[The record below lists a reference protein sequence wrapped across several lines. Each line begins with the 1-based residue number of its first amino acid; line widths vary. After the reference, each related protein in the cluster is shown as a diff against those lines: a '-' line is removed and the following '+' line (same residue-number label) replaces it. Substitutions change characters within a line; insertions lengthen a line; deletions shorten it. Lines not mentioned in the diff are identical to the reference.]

1 MSSKLADVID
11 PILKVAGCVFMILIL
26 IILDLLC
33 LFVWDYEGYLF
44 TLINFIMGVFIYKA
58 CRNTYKVVQGL
69 RQN

>member
-1 MSSKLADVID
+1 MSNKETYVIA
-11 PILKVAGCVFMILIL
+11 PLFKAVGCVFMILIL

-58 CRNTYKVVQGL
+58 CRNMYKVVQGL
-69 RQN
+69 GE

>member
-11 PILKVAGCVFMILIL
+11 PLLKVVGCIFMILIL

-33 LFVWDYEGYLF
+33 LSVWDYEGYLF
-44 TLINFIMGVFIYKA
+44 TLINVIMGIFIWKTI
-58 CRNTYKVVQGL
+58 RNGYLTIKTL

>member
-1 MSSKLADVID
+1 MNSKLANVID
-11 PILKVAGCVFMILIL
+11 PLLKVVGCIFMILIL

-44 TLINFIMGVFIYKA
+44 TLINVIMGIFIFKA
-58 CRNTYKVVQGL
+58 CRNTYKVTQGL

>member
-1 MSSKLADVID
+1 MSSKFDVVID
-11 PILKVAGCVFMILIL
+11 PFLKVVGCVFLILIL

-44 TLINFIMGVFIYKA
+44 TLINIIMGVFIYEA
-58 CRNTYKVVQGL
+58 CRNTYKVAQGL

>member
-11 PILKVAGCVFMILIL
+11 PLLKVVGCIFMILIL

-44 TLINFIMGVFIYKA
+44 TLINVIMGIFIWKTIHNGYLTAK
-58 CRNTYKVVQGL
+58 GL
-69 RQN
+69 RK

>member
-1 MSSKLADVID
+1 MSSKFDVVID
-11 PILKVAGCVFMILIL
+11 PFLKVVGCVFLILIL

-33 LFVWDYEGYLF
+33 VFVWDYEGYLF

-69 RQN
+69 RK

>member
-1 MSSKLADVID
+1 MSSKFDVVID
-11 PILKVAGCVFMILIL
+11 LFLKVVGCVFLILIL

-33 LFVWDYEGYLF
+33 IFVWDYEGYLF

-69 RQN
+69 RK

>member
-1 MSSKLADVID
+1 MSSKFDDVID
-11 PILKVAGCVFMILIL
+11 PFLKVVGCVFLILIL

-33 LFVWDYEGYLF
+33 VFVWDYEGYLF
-44 TLINFIMGVFIYKA
+44 TIINFVMGVFIYKA